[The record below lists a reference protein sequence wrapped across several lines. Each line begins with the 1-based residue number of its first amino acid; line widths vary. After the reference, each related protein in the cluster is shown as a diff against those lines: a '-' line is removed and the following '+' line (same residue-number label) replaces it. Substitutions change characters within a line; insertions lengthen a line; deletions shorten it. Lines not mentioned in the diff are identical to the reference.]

1 MRVSRPPACPP
12 CQCATHQLVTL
23 PTETSPALLSLLA
36 QWQDKRRRDRESE
49 RRPEGLGGQEVGVIS
64 GKRREGWGGSFH
76 SAVHASVQC
85 LLPARR
91 SRSATET
98 KYVCI
103 SLQVEPRLSHAR
115 AHSLRRQGEG
125 AKGDPS
131 LCRPQSLSLESGV
144 ESLSLKSAADHRKVF
159 PLTGS

>member
-1 MRVSRPPACPP
+1 M
-12 CQCATHQLVTL
+12 
-23 PTETSPALLSLLA
+23 
-36 QWQDKRRRDRESE
+36 
-49 RRPEGLGGQEVGVIS
+49 
-64 GKRREGWGGSFH
+64 GGSFH

-115 AHSLRRQGEG
+115 AHSL
-125 AKGDPS
+125 GDPS
-131 LCRPQSLSLESGV
+131 LCRWSRGWSLRQSLE
-144 ESLSLKSAADHRKVF
+144 SAADHRKVF
-159 PLTGS
+159 PLDGS